1 MSSCFTGSDLQDV
14 SAFPDLFKMRRF
26 EMRNVG
32 LIRTTDLHFK
42 MPLLES
48 LDLQDNRIYE
58 IESVDDLANYTSLVE
73 VNFVNNP
80 LFVHKNLQEM
90 ITEANP
96 LLEVVNKKQI

>member
-1 MSSCFTGSDLQDV
+1 
-14 SAFPDLFKMRRF
+14 
-26 EMRNVG
+26 MRNVG

-96 LLEVVNKKQI
+96 LLEVVNKKQIQDIGYRE